1 MKINSIFI
9 IVFVICRLGN
19 DSQIAV
25 RMMQKGGIDEPRD
38 IIGGLLS
45 WSTKVDDSFPIY

>member
-1 MKINSIFI
+1 M
-9 IVFVICRLGN
+9 FVICRLGN

-25 RMMQKGGIDEPRD
+25 RILQKEGMNEARD
-38 IIGGLLS
+38 VIGGLLS